1 MKILKR
7 FVPIVALMVLA
18 FYGYRYYPLLPQPI
32 LNAVI
37 FLPVLLAV
45 LVVVLSFRFGRSQ
58 VFFYTLLVVMTN
70 VVLGMEWADSRLAY
84 ALLLA
89 VVPILLV
96 LLSLFPDRGV
106 LTLRA
111 WPSHLA
117 LLLATGF
124 VAVAVQ
130 LQLSWLSQL
139 LYTNWLPAQYFDWSR
154 QPQSVIYVSVSAV
167 IAMLVV
173 TSARPTSQTSAGL
186 GVLIMLITQ
195 LYFGGTDQSLHVFS
209 SVALLMCLYA
219 VLQESWRMAYLDE
232 LTELA
237 GRRALRDRLHKIG
250 GKYTISMLDI
260 DHFKKFNDRFGHDT
274 GDAVLRMI
282 AGQLNKVTG
291 GGAAFRY
298 GGEEFTIVFNGKK
311 IADVIP
317 HLNAL
322 LEKIASTPFVINRAN
337 RRNSDNTIRK
347 IAKDNLDTKQTV
359 QVTISAGVADSQ
371 HSAVSGWEILKI
383 SDKALYRAKRKGR
396 NCVSE

>member
-84 ALLLA
+84 ALLSA

>member
-84 ALLLA
+84 ALLSA

-130 LQLSWLSQL
+130 LQLSWLLQL

-311 IADVIP
+311 TADVIP